1 MEPSLVFVGEQRSK
15 KAISMGVRRENGRL
29 AAKPLFEALR
39 LISICPE
46 KQVFINLYQDGS
58 NKPSPRAIKN
68 IRRYQERGYLVIG
81 MGRIAQEGLEGAGIR
96 HTPMTHPA
104 ARGTIRRKDRYRRHV
119 LRVVHLARAHAQTPP
134 TPYNTAWTLAQTNA

>member
-1 MEPSLVFVGEQRSK
+1 
-15 KAISMGVRRENGRL
+15 MGVRRENGSL

-39 LISICPE
+39 LIS
-46 KQVFINLYQDGS
+46 
-58 NKPSPRAIKN
+58 KN

-119 LRVVHLARAHAQTPP
+119 RRVVHLARAHAQPPP